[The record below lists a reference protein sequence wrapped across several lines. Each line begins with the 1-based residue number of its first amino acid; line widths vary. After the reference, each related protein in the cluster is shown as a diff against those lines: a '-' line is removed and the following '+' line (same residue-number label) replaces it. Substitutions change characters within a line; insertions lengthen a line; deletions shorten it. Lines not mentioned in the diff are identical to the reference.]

1 MIHIQRTY
9 PAPATLTS
17 DRAKKARDELE
28 QLVQAG
34 QTQLTINPSIYK
46 ATDVKQ
52 VLIDMQDKKC
62 CFCESKIT
70 HIAYGDVE
78 HFRPKKAVM
87 EDDGRLKRPGY
98 YWLTYTWENLLLS
111 CEICNRRHKRNKF
124 PIAGKRARRPED
136 ALDQEQPLFIDP
148 SGPDDP
154 ENLIT
159 FTGLGR
165 AVAVDNN
172 KRGKVTIKELDLNR
186 DDLEE
191 RRRERLLGL
200 QVVLSL
206 KQLAERHQVKDDL
219 AFATQELE
227 RHTRADA
234 EYAGLTRS
242 YLKKQREI

>member
-78 HFRPKKAVM
+78 HFRPKKAVR

-98 YWLTYTWENLLLS
+98 YWLAYTWENLLLS

-124 PIAGKRARRPED
+124 PIAGKRAKRKET
-136 ALDQEQPLFIDP
+136 LDQERPLFIDP
-148 SGPDDP
+148 AGPDDP
-154 ENLIT
+154 EALIT
-159 FTGLGR
+159 FTDLGR
-165 AVAVDNN
+165 AVAVDGD
-172 KRGKVTIKELDLNR
+172 KRGETTIKELDLNR

-191 RRRERLLGL
+191 RRQERLLDFRAIL
-200 QVVLSL
+200 IL
-206 KQLAERHQVKDDL
+206 KQSAERWQDEDDL
-219 AFATQELE
+219 AYATQQLE

-234 EYAGLTRS
+234 EYAGLARS
-242 YLKKQREI
+242 FLKRQREI